1 MVLFRVPSLASA
13 SKCGVLA
20 SDAEKISV
28 FDKKNCI
35 RISSPLTQ
43 LFSSPTFELSH
54 LHLHL
59 RRRPRDLSSPARALC
74 PQSRALSSPTQ
85 TTSSLF
91 SDADHELSHLRR
103 SPRAISSLTLIT
115 GSLISE
121 AYHEL
126 SHI

>member
-1 MVLFRVPSLASA
+1 MALFRVPSLASA

-20 SDAEKISV
+20 SDAEKIS
-28 FDKKNCI
+28 
-35 RISSPLTQ
+35 
-43 LFSSPTFELSH
+43 LFSIDAALLIS
-54 LHLHL
+54 
-59 RRRPRDLSSPARALC
+59 DL
-74 PQSRALSSPTQ
+74 RALSSPSPTQ
-85 TTSSLF
+85 TSRSLISGSSSLSSVSSSLF